1 MLESLRRSLQKVFEK
16 IRSAPYIDEKMLDE
30 ILDDLTQSLIEADVN
45 IDLAFQLRDR
55 IKKRVLETK
64 IPEGIPL
71 NNFVMRVV
79 YDELVKLMGERSYPL
94 NIKLGKRN
102 ILMFVGLQGSGK
114 TTTVAKV
121 AYYLKKR
128 GYRVAIVCA
137 DTYRVG
143 AYEQLKQLAEKIN
156 VPFYGDPKEKNPVK
170 IVKKALEMFKRVD
183 VVLVDTAGRHKEEKG
198 LLREMRELAKV
209 LKPDEIILVIDG
221 MIGQRAYEQA
231 KAFAETT
238 PIGSIIVTKLDG
250 SARGGGALTA
260 AATTGAPIKFIGV
273 GEKIEDLEPYVPQRF
288 VARLLGIPDPEF
300 FARLAEEIPIS
311 KSVTSGKITLRD
323 LLTYYESIAGKKSII
338 NRFKEMLHLDRFG
351 DKFIEGQIKRQLAIL
366 RSMSEEELD
375 NPALLKNPE
384 RLERIARGSGT
395 SVIEVRRLIQQ
406 FEKMRKLI
414 RALMRSRRIS
424 KEVALAKI
432 MQGDFEKSELAELRK
447 YLKGAA

>member
-1 MLESLRRSLQKVFEK
+1 LFAK
-16 IRSAPYIDEKMLDE
+16 IRGAPYIDEKVLDE
-30 ILDDLTQSLIEADVN
+30 ILDDLTRVLIEADVN
-45 IDLAFQLRDR
+45 IDLAMQLRDR
-55 IKKRVLETK
+55 VKKRVMETE

-71 NNFVMRVV
+71 NNLVMRVI
-79 YDELVKLMGERSYPL
+79 YDELVKMMGEKSYPL
-94 NIKLGKRN
+94 SIKLGKRN

-114 TTTVAKV
+114 TTTVAKL

-143 AYEQLKQLAEKIN
+143 AYDQLRQLAEKVN
-156 VPFYGDPKEKNPVK
+156 VPFYGDPREKNPVK
-170 IVKKALEMFKRVD
+170 IVKKALETFKRVD
-183 VVLVDTAGRHKEEKG
+183 VILIDTAGRHKEEKG
-198 LLREMRELAKV
+198 LLKEMKELAKA

-231 KAFAETT
+231 KAFAEAT

-260 AATTGAPIKFIGV
+260 AAATGAPIKFIGV

-300 FARLAEEIPIS
+300 FSRLLKEIPIS
-311 KSVTSGKITLRD
+311 KSVASGKITLRD
-323 LLTYYESIAGKKSII
+323 LLGYYESIAGKRSII
-338 NRFKEMLHLDRFG
+338 SRFKEFLRLDSIG
-351 DKFIEGQIKRQLAIL
+351 EKFIEDQIRRQLAIL
-366 RSMSEEELD
+366 KSMTEEELD
-375 NPALLKNPE
+375 NPELLKNHE

-395 SVIEVRRLIQQ
+395 SIIEVRRLLHQ

-424 KEVALAKI
+424 KEAALAKI
-432 MQGDFEKSELAELRK
+432 FQGDLDKSELAELRK

>member
-1 MLESLRRSLQKVFEK
+1 LFAK
-16 IRSAPYIDEKMLDE
+16 IRGAPYIDEEVLDE
-30 ILDDLTQSLIEADVN
+30 ILDDLTRVLIEADVN
-45 IDLAFQLRDR
+45 IDLAMQLRDR
-55 IKKRVLETK
+55 VKKRVMETE

-71 NNFVMRVV
+71 NNLVMRVI
-79 YDELVKLMGERSYPL
+79 YDELVKMMGEKSYPL
-94 NIKLGKRN
+94 SIKLGKRN

-114 TTTVAKV
+114 TTTVAKL

-143 AYEQLKQLAEKIN
+143 AYDQLRQLAEKVN
-156 VPFYGDPKEKNPVK
+156 VPFYGDPREKNPVK
-170 IVKKALEMFKRVD
+170 IVKKALETFKRVD
-183 VVLVDTAGRHKEEKG
+183 VILIDTAGRHKEEKG
-198 LLREMRELAKV
+198 LLKEMKELAKA

-231 KAFAETT
+231 KAFAEAT

-260 AATTGAPIKFIGV
+260 AAATGAPIKFIGV

-300 FARLAEEIPIS
+300 FSRLLKEIPIS
-311 KSVTSGKITLRD
+311 KSVASGKITLRD
-323 LLTYYESIAGKKSII
+323 LLGYYESIAGKRSII
-338 NRFKEMLHLDRFG
+338 SRFKEFLRLDSIG
-351 DKFIEGQIKRQLAIL
+351 EKFIEDQIRRQLAIL
-366 RSMSEEELD
+366 KSMTEEELD
-375 NPALLKNPE
+375 NPELLKNHE

-395 SVIEVRRLIQQ
+395 SIIEVRRLLHQ

-424 KEVALAKI
+424 KEAALAKI
-432 MQGDFEKSELAELRK
+432 FQGDLDKSELAELRK

>member
-1 MLESLRRSLQKVFEK
+1 MLKSLRQGLQKLFAK
-16 IRSAPYIDEKMLDE
+16 IRGAPYIDEKVLDE
-30 ILDDLTQSLIEADVN
+30 ILDDLTRVLIEADVN
-45 IDLAFQLRDR
+45 IDLAMQLRDR
-55 IKKRVLETK
+55 VKKRVMETE

-71 NNFVMRVV
+71 NNLVMRVI
-79 YDELVKLMGERSYPL
+79 YDELVKMMGEKSYPL
-94 NIKLGKRN
+94 SIKLGKRN

-114 TTTVAKV
+114 TTTVAKL

-143 AYEQLKQLAEKIN
+143 AYDQLRQLAEKVN
-156 VPFYGDPKEKNPVK
+156 VPFYGDPREKNPVK
-170 IVKKALEMFKRVD
+170 IVKKALETFKRVD
-183 VVLVDTAGRHKEEKG
+183 VILIDTAGRHKEEKG
-198 LLREMRELAKV
+198 LLKEMKELAKA

-231 KAFAETT
+231 KAFAEAT

-260 AATTGAPIKFIGV
+260 AAATGAPIKFIGV

-300 FARLAEEIPIS
+300 FSRLLKEIPIS
-311 KSVTSGKITLRD
+311 KSVASGKITLRD
-323 LLTYYESIAGKKSII
+323 LLGYYESIAGKRSII
-338 NRFKEMLHLDRFG
+338 SRFKEFLRLDSIG
-351 DKFIEGQIKRQLAIL
+351 EKFIEDQIRRQLAIL
-366 RSMSEEELD
+366 KSMTEEELD
-375 NPALLKNPE
+375 NPELLKNHE

-395 SVIEVRRLIQQ
+395 SIIEVRRLLHQ

-424 KEVALAKI
+424 KEAALAKI
-432 MQGDFEKSELAELRK
+432 FQGDLDKSELAELRK